1 MHTCIPLH
9 WLKRSWHSCWR
20 QVNAG
25 NKNTHSKYHPR
36 RQNVITSMVGLK
48 NCHIC
53 KNLTQNSEPQ
63 RSSWG
68 MQKKKKIYG
77 PVSFLPELLIYINVQ
92 PDLSVNSFWTT
103 YQITGYSELSL
114 WSLYMCGLSF
124 AVLIVFL
131 GLHYFFHLLRCNNST
146 VTVVSPH
153 GLAFTRGGVSRLSLP
168 TPFSPIFV
176 CPSAYWNLSPV
187 LLFTHQL
194 LPTYLQFSSSDCPF
208 CLHRPFTYI
217 SLLYKPSFC
226 HFSFSL
232 WSTRDPARWPCAVTR
247 VVGGWDPG
255 DWGRC
260 WAAAP
265 QYQHITSTQT
275 SARREVRKARPDQS
289 VGGISLV
296 GVFHRGQLGVSNP
309 WVYFVHSPGVTLPDI
324 RREID
329 IPLLDSV
336 AGGEWI
342 KWNENEHNYGPQKQK
357 MTCGQDF

>member
-1 MHTCIPLH
+1 M
-9 WLKRSWHSCWR
+9 
-20 QVNAG
+20 G
-25 NKNTHSKYHPR
+25 
-36 RQNVITSMVGLK
+36 
-48 NCHIC
+48 
-53 KNLTQNSEPQ
+53 
-63 RSSWG
+63 
-68 MQKKKKIYG
+68 
-77 PVSFLPELLIYINVQ
+77 
-92 PDLSVNSFWTT
+92 
-103 YQITGYSELSL
+103 
-114 WSLYMCGLSF
+114 
-124 AVLIVFL
+124 
-131 GLHYFFHLLRCNNST
+131 
-146 VTVVSPH
+146 SPSR
-153 GLAFTRGGVSRLSLP
+153 GGGVSRLSLP

-176 CPSAYWNLSPV
+176 CPSAYRNLSPV

-232 WSTRDPARWPCAVTR
+232 WSTRDPARWPCAATR

-255 DWGRC
+255 DWGHC

-265 QYQHITSTQT
+265 QYQHITSART

-289 VGGISLV
+289 VGGTSLV

-309 WVYFVHSPGVTLPDI
+309 WVYFVRSPGVTSPDI

-336 AGGEWI
+336 AGGEWM
-342 KWNENEHNYGPQKQK
+342 KWKW
-357 MTCGQDF
+357 T